1 MAEGSGRGDR
11 ALFETGEGRN
21 VGAERSG
28 ARIGDAASHTGYGAG
43 GAPPGG
49 TRAFLQSLD
58 GGRAEMEASR
68 QMGGG
73 RGRGAAART
82 PAEGVS
88 ARAPSA
94 AAQAAQ
100 SAAGPSFG
108 EGALQGFVRAME
120 RRAGPGAGR
129 QASGGGG
136 RGAASRA
143 PAPAAEVAAGAPR
156 ERTAGRRAR
165 SRSLE
170 RVHLEGTRTRRSVWC
185 RRQGSCPQRRWR
197 PSWEGRPGKVC
208 LVAKRGNGGGLL
220 GGPKLLG
227 GMTAGEPRL
236 RDGGGGAAA
245 ARLDGPLR

>member
-1 MAEGSGRGDR
+1 MAGAWQR
-11 ALFETGEGRN
+11 A
-21 VGAERSG
+21 
-28 ARIGDAASHTGYGAG
+28 AG
-43 GAPPGG
+43 GATEPFLRLGKGATSGRSGRARGSATPLRARGTGRGAPPSS

-108 EGALQGFVRAME
+108 EGALQGILRAME

-129 QASGGGG
+129 QASGGEG

-143 PAPAAEVAAGAPR
+143 LAPAAEVAAGAPR

-165 SRSLE
+165 LRSLE

-185 RRQGSCPQRRWR
+185 RRPGSCPPRRWR
-197 PSWEGRPGKVC
+197 PGWEGRPGKVC
-208 LVAKRGNGGGLL
+208 LVCQARQA
-220 GGPKLLG
+220 
-227 GMTAGEPRL
+227 TAGGSLGDPSCWE
-236 RDGGGGAAA
+236 G
-245 ARLDGPLR
+245 